1 MQTRNILMALILFQ
15 LPLVAVAQTVELQ
28 VEPRIGI
35 DGTAQISLDEV
46 VQGVLANQ
54 ADIAVS
60 RVAKNEAKFDVRN
73 AQGAYD
79 PQVGLTAYHLRQVQP
94 VSSILGGS
102 VTGSLTTTTIQADPQ
117 ISGLSPWLGGSYKL
131 DFSSER
137 VISGNEFNI
146 LNPIYQTS
154 ANLNITQPL
163 LRGFLFDQHRHL
175 LQVSRKNVR
184 MSDEQLRLQVIT
196 VVTQAIQAY
205 WQLDFAHR
213 NLKVQ
218 IEAVHLAEQQDES
231 NRRQLAQGLLSNAD
245 VIQSQTQ
252 IATYRQ
258 NVSNAQE
265 ALTNAE
271 NTVKALML
279 QDRHDP
285 LWGAEL
291 IPETQVKADSVVPSV
306 QEAEEQALKDRPE
319 IKLNEIAA
327 ESNRLDLRLDKD
339 LAKPQV
345 DFVGTFTSAGL
356 SGKAGQLG
364 VSTIIPGLT
373 IPPPP
378 SNLIGG
384 YGQSL
389 SNLANGKY
397 PTVQVGLQVSLPI
410 RNRSASSQVS
420 IATAEGI
427 RIKAQRRQVEMTVE
441 SDVRNALQEVASTKT
456 GLAAA
461 TLARSSAEAQ
471 YESELRQFRAGTST
485 VFLVLQRQTELTSAR
500 TRELRAES
508 DLGIAFADL
517 DRATAATIE
526 AQNITL
532 Q

>member
-1 MQTRNILMALILFQ
+1 MRTQIL
-15 LPLVAVAQTVELQ
+15 LPLVVLFSATLPGLSQTPNPP
-28 VEPRIGI
+28 VEPRVGI
-35 DGTAQISLDEV
+35 SGQAQISLEEV
-46 VQGVLANQ
+46 VQGALANQ

-60 RVAKNEAKFDVRN
+60 RVAKSEATDDVKN

-79 PQVGLTAYHLRQVQP
+79 PVVGLTAYHSRQVQP

-102 VTGSLTTTTIQADPQ
+102 VTGSLTTKTIQADPQ

-137 VISGNEFNI
+137 LISGNEFNI
-146 LNPIYQTS
+146 LNPIYQTA
-154 ANLNITQPL
+154 ANLNVTQPL
-163 LRGFLFDQHRHL
+163 VRGLSFDQHRHL
-175 LQVSRKNVR
+175 LAVSRKNLK
-184 MSDEQLRLQVIT
+184 MSDEQLRQQIIT
-196 VVTQAIQAY
+196 VVTQAIEAY

-213 NLKVQ
+213 NLDVQ
-218 IEAVHLAEQQDES
+218 IEGVHLAEQQDQS
-231 NRRQLAQGLLSNAD
+231 NRRQLAQGLLSPAD
-245 VIQSQTQ
+245 VIQSETQ

-258 NVSNAQE
+258 NVSNAQQ

-271 NTVKALML
+271 NTVKALIL
-279 QDRHDP
+279 PDRNDP
-285 LWGAEL
+285 LWSDEL
-291 IPETQVKADSVVPSV
+291 IPVTEVDPDTAVPTM
-306 QEAEEQALKDRPE
+306 QEAEELALKERPE
-319 IKLNEIAA
+319 IKLNDIAA
-327 ESNRLDLRLDKD
+327 ESNRLDVRLDKD
-339 LAKPQV
+339 LARPQV

-356 SGKAGQLG
+356 AGKPGSLG
-364 VSTIIPGLT
+364 VATIIPGLT

-410 RNRSASSQVS
+410 RNRSATSQVS
-420 IATAEGI
+420 IATAEGL

-441 SDVRNALQEVASTKT
+441 SDVRSSLQEVASAKS

-461 TLARSSAEAQ
+461 TQARTSAEAQ
-471 YESELRQFRAGTST
+471 YQSELRQFRAGTST
-485 VFLVLQRQTELTSAR
+485 VFLVLQRQTELTTAR

-517 DRATAATIE
+517 DRATARTIE
-526 AQNITL
+526 AQNIKL